1 MHDLQPSV
9 QTVQKV
15 QKKEVTCEREQTYG
29 VLLLLDVQNGAI
41 LEGPLDDVGLGAGAL
56 DHLALLEL
64 APEGGELLQLDE
76 VPDGAEG
83 GLDDGRLADGGG
95 GGNGR
100 HCENRELVF
109 VVTGYGY
116 LFERVECLWNGKLKF
131 LRSNCLLYNILL
143 GPTTSWKLP
152 LPPPLR
158 SRQYARDQFA
168 TGPTSALPC

>member
-1 MHDLQPSV
+1 MHLC
-9 QTVQKV
+9 QTSSKA
-15 QKKEVTCEREQTYG
+15 TYG
-29 VLLLLDVQNGAI
+29 VLLLLDLKGLAV
-41 LEGPLDDVGLGAGAL
+41 LEGPLDDVGLGGCAL
-56 DHLALLEL
+56 DELALLEL
-64 APEGGELLQLDE
+64 RPELAEVLELDQ

-83 GLDDGRLADGGG
+83 RVDDSGLADGGG

-100 HCENRELVF
+100 HCEYGELVS
-109 VVTGYGY
+109 VVIGVGY
-116 LFERVECLWNGKLKF
+116 LFERVKCLWNGKLKF

>member
-1 MHDLQPSV
+1 MHLC
-9 QTVQKV
+9 QTSS
-15 QKKEVTCEREQTYG
+15 RETYG
-29 VLLLLDVQNGAI
+29 VLLLLNLEGLAV
-41 LEGPLDDVGLGAGAL
+41 LEGPLDDVGLGRCAL
-56 DHLALLEL
+56 DELALLEL
-64 APEGGELLQLDE
+64 RPELAEVLELDQ

-83 GLDDGRLADGGG
+83 RVDDGRLADGGG

-100 HCENRELVF
+100 HFENGELGF
-109 VVTGYGY
+109 VVVEYGNW
-116 LFERVECLWNGKLKF
+116 FERVECLWNGKLKF